1 MGYEGDRLQGVGLS
15 GRETGGALGGRSLWG
30 QPRPVRPGSALFLQ
44 DLLGLLLL
52 FPLVA
57 HVAEGAEV
65 RELRPPGPAPGMYEA
80 RTRRMDWGGGESGN
94 PLPASGLC
102 RVAPQLGAPPGAEA
116 GASARPDELFIKR
129 PGPCSPAFRSQ
140 PPLPHTCRH
149 YPASRC
155 IKDLNPKP
163 PCCPP
168 DCRLC
173 RHSSWEPLH
182 AGCFLTDSYSAQIV
196 CALTYQVPAIP
207 KGSSSVSGL
216 QLLSVTALPLL

>member
-1 MGYEGDRLQGVGLS
+1 MIQSCSSPGAVRSPGHVGIEEI
-15 GRETGGALGGRSLWG
+15 RGGAGGG
-30 QPRPVRPGSALFLQ
+30 GG

-57 HVAEGAEV
+57 HVAEGAE
-65 RELRPPGPAPGMYEA
+65 
-80 RTRRMDWGGGESGN
+80 
-94 PLPASGLC
+94 
-102 RVAPQLGAPPGAEA
+102 LGAPPGAEA